1 MAKAGQTKAVTT
13 KEKDFAGTGVEGQ
26 KGAGAKQDGKSD
38 TNPTPPAGDNANAKP
53 DSKAAAKPPE
63 PEKSEVV
70 RGEDVL
76 KRLRSKGHQV

>member
-1 MAKAGQTKAVTT
+1 MAKAGSTKAVTT

-26 KGAGAKQDGKSD
+26 KGAGAKQDDKAD
-38 TNPTPPAGDNANAKP
+38 TNPAPPAGDSVNAKP
-53 DSKAAAKPPE
+53 DSKADAKPAE
-63 PEKSEVV
+63 PEKSEIV